1 MMTALFSCYASS
13 LICVYAA
20 DRFHIGITH
29 FLHGPAGFGS
39 PGTAGAVEK
48 DRCIFLR
55 NKGPDIFNVSNI
67 KIMGLWDMLFLIFLL
82 CTDID
87 QHGFGRAVEFFYTF
101 IHILIFFEKI

>member
-1 MMTALFSCYASS
+1 MTALFSCYASS
-13 LICVYAA
+13 LICVDAA
-20 DRFHIGITH
+20 YRFHIGIAH

-39 PGTAGAVEK
+39 SGTAGTVQK
-48 DRCIFLR
+48 DRRIFLW
-55 NKGPDIFNVSNI
+55 NKGPDIFDVGNI
-67 KIMGLWDMLFLIFLL
+67 KIMGPGDMLFLIFLL